1 MNNKIIAV
9 ICVVLMLVT
18 LLAACGKK
26 VTITGKNGQEYIA
39 VTDEEGN
46 TVLNDDG
53 EIVVYVTDAK
63 GKYVKDE
70 NGERQTNAVTFPNQI
85 LGERSIATPQYRL
98 TMPDDWKL
106 GSDGKFTRNNNENVV
121 FEIGEVVALT
131 ATRTIPDYIE
141 TQINGMEYL
150 KANSE
155 EFKNMTYE
163 TQNTTITASQLPC
176 TIIHMQV
183 ADDSGAV
190 TLEQNLYYIQ
200 WGEYMV
206 QATYYSTDTSDIGN
220 FDSYAY
226 LNTHLEVKSLE

>member
-26 VTITGKNGQEYIA
+26 VTIKGKDGQEYVA

-46 TVLNDDG
+46 TILNDEGD
-53 EIVVYVTDAK
+53 IVIYVTDAN

-70 NGERQTNAVTFPNQI
+70 NGERQTNVVTFPNQI
-85 LGERSIATPQYRL
+85 LGERTIATPQYRL
-98 TMPDDWKL
+98 EMPADWAL
-106 GSDGKFTRNNNENVV
+106 DEDGKFRHDNKANVV

-131 ATRTIPDYIE
+131 ATRTIPAYVE

-176 TIIHMQV
+176 TVIHMKV
-183 ADDSGAV
+183 TDDSGAV
-190 TLEQNLYYIQ
+190 TMEQNLYYIQ